1 MVKIST
7 AVVMRMVNIL
17 LAVATTMVEIF
28 LWLAVGTMKEGTLLG
43 EGGKEEQLHSS
54 YRGWGWREV
63 QLHSGSGGAY
73 ISSLYGQLYSGFGE
87 KSRFTL
93 DWGGRGKRLLSS

>member
-1 MVKIST
+1 MAGSRDNDGGDIARV
-7 AVVMRMVNIL
+7 
-17 LAVATTMVEIF
+17 
-28 LWLAVGTMKEGTLLG
+28 
-43 EGGKEEQLHSS
+43 GKEEQLQSD
-54 YRGWGWREV
+54 YRGWGAREV
-63 QLHSGSGGAY
+63 QLHSSSGVAD